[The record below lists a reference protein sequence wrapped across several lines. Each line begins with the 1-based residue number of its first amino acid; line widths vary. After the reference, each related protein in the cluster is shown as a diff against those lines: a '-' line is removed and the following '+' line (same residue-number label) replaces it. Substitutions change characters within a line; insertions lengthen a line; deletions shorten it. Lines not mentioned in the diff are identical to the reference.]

1 MAKEFASRTHFVH
14 LRNVTKE
21 MPPAPETGLGPAG
34 CTFTESD
41 HLGGDVDMY
50 SIMLT
55 MLQEKQRRRAEGW
68 GDMSEIPFRPDHG
81 HKMVDDMKLGWSGAM
96 ASANR
101 KMQQAT
107 SCNCSLPKI
116 ITCMVLITCIV
127 FLSIARGRGRRPT
140 LATLALAV
148 CGALQNFV
156 VFSLGL
162 PQPAWWRSANTLN
175 LTVSEYLPRPTI
187 RLS

>member
-55 MLQEKQRRRAEGW
+55 MLQEKQRRKAEGW
-68 GDMSEIPFRPDHG
+68 GDMAEIPFRPDHG
-81 HKMVDDMKLGWSGAM
+81 HKMVDDMILGSTM
-96 ASANR
+96 R
-101 KMQQAT
+101 RILI
-107 SCNCSLPKI
+107 LPS
-116 ITCMVLITCIV
+116 
-127 FLSIARGRGRRPT
+127 FLDIYSTYIAGSIAIPYSGLKIRSCD
-140 LATLALAV
+140 L
-148 CGALQNFV
+148 
-156 VFSLGL
+156 SLSL
-162 PQPAWWRSANTLN
+162 DSRVLCF
-175 LTVSEYLPRPTI
+175 
-187 RLS
+187 

>member
-55 MLQEKQRRRAEGW
+55 MLQEKQRRKAEGW
-68 GDMSEIPFRPDHG
+68 GVMSEIPFRPDHG
-81 HKMVDDMKLGWSGAM
+81 HKMVDDMKLFLLCSFGVLQGLRQVDLSLDGAKEC
-96 ASANR
+96 ASCASSTYISR
-101 KMQQAT
+101 
-107 SCNCSLPKI
+107 
-116 ITCMVLITCIV
+116 
-127 FLSIARGRGRRPT
+127 
-140 LATLALAV
+140 
-148 CGALQNFV
+148 
-156 VFSLGL
+156 
-162 PQPAWWRSANTLN
+162 
-175 LTVSEYLPRPTI
+175 
-187 RLS
+187 